1 MQISNHGMNFAPPDK
16 IAPRQYF
23 ASPRGYDSLA
33 PDPSA
38 ILAKLRLIWFARGR
52 LDLSKAS
59 GQLSGVPLSDKTAV
73 LAASWLASGS
83 PRTDAGRL
91 PRLEPQASDLPAIV
105 ADIGAGE
112 IAARIAAWR
121 AGNPQFDALLR
132 EDAPPAQALRRLALT
147 QWAAGHPRVASMIL
161 ATAAALS
168 PDSAPLWQE
177 LGFTLQ
183 AIGERSDAREA
194 FERSLALDPAPAR
207 AWLGLAMLANEL
219 EDKERAEAAFAAA
232 LHRDPL
238 LSEAAFGLGLICFEQ
253 RRYTEAAGRW
263 RAAIATG
270 CQNSNV
276 HIGLAQCLFFMGD
289 FAGSARAFERHI
301 ASGAAD
307 PVVIQRFALTRFL
320 ETAIADDTAAAHEAY
335 RRAAGPHAE
344 DPKIVARSAFSLL
357 SGYGYREAALRIG
370 RERLSSDGAD
380 PVQRYLLDAIA
391 GVKLERAPRDYL
403 VSYFDHFA
411 EGFDKQLVEVLGY
424 RVPDQL
430 MGMIAATGSQP
441 TRAVD
446 LGCGTGLAGPGL
458 RAARSRLVG
467 VDLSPRMLDK
477 AAERGCYD
485 ALIEADLMSFL
496 EQTSERFDLVFAA
509 DTLVYLGG
517 LEDFFAAAARVAISG
532 GILAFNVETTALAN
546 WVLLPSGRFAHCV
559 EALLASAAPWFT
571 LRSNQTAFLRVEA
584 NQRVEGALVVLE
596 RRAL

>member
-1 MQISNHGMNFAPPDK
+1 
-16 IAPRQYF
+16 
-23 ASPRGYDSLA
+23 
-33 PDPSA
+33 
-38 ILAKLRLIWFARGR
+38 
-52 LDLSKAS
+52 LSKAS
-59 GQLSGVPLSDKTAV
+59 GQLSGVPISDNTA
-73 LAASWLASGS
+73 LTAAWLASGS
-83 PRTDAGRL
+83 PQTETGHF
-91 PRLEPQASDLPAIV
+91 PRLEPQHSDLPRII
-105 ADIGAGE
+105 ADLGAGE
-112 IAARIAAWR
+112 VAARIAAWR
-121 AGNPQFDALLR
+121 ASNVQFDALFY
-132 EDAPPAQALRRLALT
+132 EKTPPAQALRRLALT
-147 QWAAGHPRVASMIL
+147 QWAAGYPRIASVVL

-183 AIGERSDAREA
+183 AIGERFDAREA
-194 FERSLALDPAPAR
+194 FERSLALDPAPPR
-207 AWLGLAMLANEL
+207 AWLGLAMLASEL
-219 EDKERAEAAFAAA
+219 DDKDRAEAAFAAA
-232 LHRDPL
+232 LNRDPQ

-253 RRYTEAAGRW
+253 RRYTEAAGHW

-289 FAGSARAFERHI
+289 FAGSARAFELHI
-301 ASGAAD
+301 ASGPAD
-307 PVVIQRFALTRFL
+307 PVVIKRFALTRFL
-320 ETAIADDTAAAHEAY
+320 ETVIAGATADAHEAY
-335 RRAAGPHAE
+335 RHAAGCHAE
-344 DPKIVARSAFSLL
+344 DPKIVAQSAFSLL

-424 RVPDQL
+424 RVPEQL
-430 MGMIAATGSQP
+430 IDMIAATGSQL

-458 RAARSRLVG
+458 RVARSRLVG
-467 VDLSPRMLDK
+467 VDLSPRMLAK
-477 AAERGCYD
+477 AEERGCYD
-485 ALIEADLMSFL
+485 ALIEADMMSFL
-496 EQTSERFDLVFAA
+496 EHTSERFDLIFAA
-509 DTLVYLGG
+509 DALVYLGS
-517 LEDFFAAAARVAISG
+517 LEDFFAAVARVAISG

-559 EALLASAAPWFT
+559 EALLASAAPWFS
-571 LRSNQTAFLRVEA
+571 LRANLSAFLRVEA

-596 RRAL
+596 RRES

>member
-1 MQISNHGMNFAPPDK
+1 
-16 IAPRQYF
+16 
-23 ASPRGYDSLA
+23 
-33 PDPSA
+33 
-38 ILAKLRLIWFARGR
+38 
-52 LDLSKAS
+52 LSKAS
-59 GQLSGVPLSDKTAV
+59 AQLSGVPTSDDSAV
-73 LAASWLASGS
+73 LTASWLASGS
-83 PRTDAGRL
+83 PQAETGRF
-91 PRLEPQASDLPAIV
+91 PRLEPQHSDLPRIV
-105 ADIGAGE
+105 AELGAGE

-121 AGNPQFDALLR
+121 AANGQLDALLR
-132 EDAPPAQALRRLALT
+132 ENAPPAQALRRLALT
-147 QWAAGHPRVASMIL
+147 QWSAGYPRVASVIL

-168 PDSAPLWQE
+168 PNSAPLWQD

-207 AWLGLAMLANEL
+207 AWLGLAMIANEL
-219 EDKERAEAAFAAA
+219 EDKDGAEAAYAAA
-232 LHRDPL
+232 LNRDPQ
-238 LSEAAFGLGLICFEQ
+238 LSEAAFGLGLLCFEQ
-253 RRYTEAAGRW
+253 RRYTEAAGHW

-301 ASGAAD
+301 ASGPAD
-307 PVVIQRFALTRFL
+307 PIVIQRFALTRFL
-320 ETAIADDTAAAHEAY
+320 ETAIADDTEAAHEAY
-335 RRAAGPHAE
+335 RGAAGPHAE

-370 RERLSSDGAD
+370 RERLSSEGAD

-424 RVPDQL
+424 RVPEQL
-430 MGMIAATGSQP
+430 IDMIAATGSQL

-458 RAARSRLVG
+458 RVARSRLVG
-467 VDLSPRMLDK
+467 IDLSPRMLAK

-485 ALIEADLMSFL
+485 ALIEVDMMTFL
-496 EQTSERFDLVFAA
+496 EQTSERFDLLFAA

-517 LEDFFAAAARVAISG
+517 LDDFFAAAARVATPG

-546 WVLLPSGRFAHCV
+546 WVLLPSGRFAHRL
-559 EALLASAAPWFT
+559 EALLASALPWFT
-571 LRSNQTAFLRVEA
+571 LRSSQPAFLRVEA
-584 NQRVEGALVVLE
+584 NQRVDGALVLLE
-596 RRAL
+596 RRER

>member
-1 MQISNHGMNFAPPDK
+1 LSNPAQLAGAP
-16 IAPRQYF
+16 
-23 ASPRGYDSLA
+23 
-33 PDPSA
+33 
-38 ILAKLRLIWFARGR
+38 ILDDA
-52 LDLSKAS
+52 
-59 GQLSGVPLSDKTAV
+59 AV
-73 LAASWLASGS
+73 LTASWLASGS
-83 PRTDAGRL
+83 PEMEAGRF
-91 PRLEPQASDLPAIV
+91 PRLEPQRFDLPRII
-105 ADIGAGE
+105 ADLGAGE
-112 IAARIAAWR
+112 VAARIAGWR
-121 AGNPQFDALLR
+121 ASNRQFDALLH
-132 EDAPPAQALRRLALT
+132 EKTPPAQALRRLALT
-147 QWAAGHPRVASMIL
+147 QWSAGYPRIASVIL

-183 AIGERSDAREA
+183 AIGEQFDAREA
-194 FERSLALDPAPAR
+194 FERSVAIDPAPAR

-219 EDKERAEAAFAAA
+219 GDKDRAEAAFVAA
-232 LHRDPL
+232 LKRDPL
-238 LSEAAFGLGLICFEQ
+238 LSEAAFGLGLMCFEQ
-253 RRYTEAAGRW
+253 RRYTEAAGHW

-276 HIGLAQCLFFMGD
+276 HIGLAQSLFFMGD

-301 ASGAAD
+301 ASGPAD
-307 PVVIQRFALTRFL
+307 PIVIQRFALTRFL
-320 ETAIADDTAAAHEAY
+320 ETAIVDDTEAAHEAY
-335 RRAAGPHAE
+335 RHAAGSHAE

-391 GVKLERAPRDYL
+391 GVKLERAPPDYL

-424 RVPDQL
+424 HVPEQL
-430 MGMIAATGSQP
+430 MGMIAATGSQL

-458 RAARSRLVG
+458 RVARSRLVG
-467 VDLSPRMLDK
+467 VDLSPRMLAK
-477 AAERGCYD
+477 AAKRGCYD
-485 ALIEADLMSFL
+485 ELIEVDMMTFL
-496 EQTSERFDLVFAA
+496 EQTSERFDLLFAA

-517 LEDFFAAAARVAISG
+517 LEEFFTAAARVATPG
-532 GILAFNVETTALAN
+532 GILAFNVETTALGN

-571 LRSNQTAFLRVEA
+571 LRSSRPAFLRVEA

-596 RRAL
+596 RH